1 MAFNS
6 ITCYNIEVFEGGF
19 MKQKQFI
26 MTLGQFLKYQD
37 YVGSGGEAKI
47 IIDQLSI
54 FVNGE
59 KENRRGKKLYEGD
72 VIEIEGDSFE
82 LILENED

>member
-1 MAFNS
+1 M
-6 ITCYNIEVFEGGF
+6 
-19 MKQKQFI
+19 
-26 MTLGQFLKYQD
+26 
-37 YVGSGGEAKI
+37 

-82 LILENED
+82 LILEMKINELKLTNYRNLSSQTFKFNQHLNIFVVIMDRKD

>member
-1 MAFNS
+1 MAFHPT
-6 ITCYNIEVFEGGF
+6 ICYNREVFKGDF
-19 MKQKQFI
+19 MKEKQFI

-37 YVGSGGEAKI
+37 YVGSGGEAKM

-82 LILENED
+82 LILENEN